1 MSSLLND
8 DDYHSVHMPAAED
21 EKDAARVFYVAA
33 TRATLR
39 WLIVSV
45 RLWQSTDTESTA
57 ERHVNMH
64 GL

>member
-1 MSSLLND
+1 
-8 DDYHSVHMPAAED
+8 MPAAED